1 VATLQHEFISSIV
14 ILKILVKLFLE
25 PPGTKKMNK
34 KIFHGPIL
42 ESILL
47 NLINESTN
55 HGLHGYALVKLIQKK
70 FGIHLGSST
79 IYPELNRLEQQGLT
93 SSNWEITSERPHKK
107 YHITPKGQT
116 LLRLY
121 SLELKTPI
129 PIVAPCKNQTND

>member
-1 VATLQHEFISSIV
+1 
-14 ILKILVKLFLE
+14 
-25 PPGTKKMNK
+25 MNK

-47 NLINESTN
+47 NLINESSDY
-55 HGLHGYALVKLIQKK
+55 GLYGYAIVKLIQKR

-79 IYPELNRLEQQGLT
+79 IYPELSRLEQKGLT
-93 SSNWEITSERPHKK
+93 SSKWDISSERPHKK

-121 SLELKTPI
+121 SLELKALI
-129 PIVAPCKNQTND
+129 PVVVPCKN